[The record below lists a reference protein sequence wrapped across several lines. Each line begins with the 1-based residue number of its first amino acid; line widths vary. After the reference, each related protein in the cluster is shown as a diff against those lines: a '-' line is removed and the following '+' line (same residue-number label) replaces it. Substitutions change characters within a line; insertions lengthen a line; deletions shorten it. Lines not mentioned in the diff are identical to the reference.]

1 MLQIVPNRRKSG
13 ARVRRWHDLAFTAWL
28 TAAALGRLSAP
39 VSRNATVIADE
50 HASYNDLAGLNKL
63 KRVDHSKVY

>member
-1 MLQIVPNRRKSG
+1 MILHSPPGSRRQ
-13 ARVRRWHDLAFTAWL
+13 R
-28 TAAALGRLSAP
+28 LGDWSAP